1 MKKKSKL
8 TTRLFT
14 ILFCFVLALP
24 ISLSFGTANANAE
37 GGNEITV
44 FSVEDYIDE
53 EIFETFTSETGITVN
68 YLTFATNEEMY
79 NELTKD
85 PSACDLMCPS
95 EYMIMKLM
103 SEDLIRPFDTPNNF
117 TDYGSKYIKD
127 VFKGL
132 QIESKGDKVSIMSQ
146 SGESTYAIGYMW
158 GTIGLIYNMNATLED
173 GTKVTPET
181 FKSWSSIWEH
191 FEGRVTIKDS
201 IRDSYFLALAYVYEE
216 ELLQAKAKYVQ
227 DGDYASYNA
236 TITEIFNRTDKDSID
251 KVEDALLDLK
261 KKLYGFEVD
270 AGKADILTGK
280 IDVNFAWSGDAVYS
294 IYQGL
299 YNEETEEVLDNPIY
313 LGYAVPD
320 EGSNVWFDGYVMTK
334 NADYNSSIK
343 FLDFLCRPEIAVL
356 NMDYT
361 GYTSCIAG
369 DEVFEY
375 VLDSYNDGEGEGTS
389 VDLAYFFDETDT
401 TGKYVVNVS
410 DFSYQMFSAQY
421 PTKEVI
427 ERCAVMRNFTG
438 EELQNVNNMWKK
450 VKLITFSTTTIILI
464 VVAIVLVIAGA
475 FIYIYRETIFA
486 KYYQKPPKE
495 RKTKDRVIKKER
507 I

>member
-1 MKKKSKL
+1 MRKTSNL
-8 TTRLFT
+8 RTRL
-14 ILFCFVLALP
+14 LALVLIMVILLP
-24 ISLSFGTANANAE
+24 LFITTSKAFAE
-37 GGNEITV
+37 EKKIIV

-53 EIFETFTSETGITVN
+53 SIFDTFKEQTGIEVEYN
-68 YLTFATNEEMY
+68 TFATNEEMY
-79 NELTKD
+79 NELIKN
-85 PSACDLMCPS
+85 PKACDLMCPS

-103 SEDLIRPFDTPNNF
+103 SEDLIRSFETPQNF

-132 QIESKGDKVSIMSQ
+132 QIEGLNETTIPIMSQ
-146 SGESTYAIGYMW
+146 DGATSYAVGYMW

-181 FKSWSSIWEH
+181 FKSWSSIWQH
-191 FEGRVTIKDS
+191 FDGRVTIKDS
-201 IRDSYFLALAYVYEE
+201 IRDSYFIALAYVYQD
-216 ELLQAKAKYVQ
+216 ELLAAKEKYAL
-227 DGDYASYNA
+227 DGNSALYNA
-236 TITEIFNRTDKDSID
+236 TISEIFNRTDKESID
-251 KVEDALLDLK
+251 KVEKALLDLK
-261 KKLYGFEVD
+261 EKLYGFEVD

-299 YNEETEEVLDNPIY
+299 YNEETEEVLENPVY
-313 LGYAVPD
+313 LGYAVPE

-334 NADYNSSIK
+334 NANYDNAIQ
-343 FLDFLCRPEIAVL
+343 FLDFLCDPEIAVL

-369 DEVFEY
+369 DEVFQY
-375 VLDSYNDGEGEGTS
+375 VVDSYNDGEGEGTD

-401 TGKYVVNVS
+401 TGKYVINVS
-410 DFSYQMFSAQY
+410 DFSLPMFSAQY
-421 PTKEVI
+421 PTKDII

-438 EELQNVNNMWKK
+438 EELENVNNMWKR
-450 VKLITFSTTTIILI
+450 VKLITLSDAVIVLIL
-464 VVAIVLVIAGA
+464 VAIVLVIAGVV
-475 FIYIYRETIFA
+475 IYKYRETIFA
-486 KYYQKPPKE
+486 KWYNKPPKE
-495 RKTKDRVIKKER
+495 KKAKNKIIKKEN